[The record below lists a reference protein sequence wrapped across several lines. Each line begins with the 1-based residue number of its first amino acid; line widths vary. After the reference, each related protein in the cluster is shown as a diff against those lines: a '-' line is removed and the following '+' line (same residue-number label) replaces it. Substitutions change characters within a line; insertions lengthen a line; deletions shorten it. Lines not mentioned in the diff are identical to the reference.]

1 MPQNGQQQATPALA
15 PAADEGQAT
24 HDPLPL
30 YPCHC
35 LTRSLHVIIC
45 NLFAQVHPHH
55 VAATVAV
62 ATLCRVCLVATR
74 VVVLAL
80 VVVVIALVV
89 VLRLTANCKFK
100 CA

>member
-15 PAADEGQAT
+15 PAVDEGQAT
-24 HDPLPL
+24 HEPPLPL
-30 YPCHC
+30 NPCHC

-62 ATLCRVCLVATR
+62 ATVCRVLSRNSCCSSGLSCR
-74 VVVLAL
+74 C
-80 VVVVIALVV
+80 
-89 VLRLTANCKFK
+89 NCT
-100 CA
+100 CSYT